1 MMQGGKERKK
11 LEDTESFCDGMDKK
25 ILDKCENLEKAK
37 EFDNEKKLRQS
48 KMDQEKLQKPKEKN
62 LKIKS
67 SSPRYFPLI
76 SMKYLIG
83 VENSSRVMIYC
94 TKYQEMEIVGLH
106 VDLLIFS
113 EMKLLEHISMNCE
126 IIKEREYYINKGY

>member
-1 MMQGGKERKK
+1 MQGGKERKK
-11 LEDTESFCDGMDKK
+11 LEDTESVCDVMDKK

-113 EMKLLEHISMNCE
+113 EMKLLEHISD
-126 IIKEREYYINKGY
+126 ER